1 MSKLIVYL
9 GDNPECIE
17 GFSASCS
24 RSVQGALHIK
34 PRKPMTV
41 TDDEYQHIMASRAD
55 LKTKIRVV
63 ADKPDDKPEAK
74 ADGAAP
80 VADAAKAAPVASG
93 QAEKSEAKPET
104 EVKAKEEV
112 KGKFKK

>member
-24 RSVQGALHIK
+24 RSVQGALHVK

-41 TDDEYQHIMASRAD
+41 TDDEYQHMLASRPD

-63 ADKPDDKPEAK
+63 ADKPDQPEAK
-74 ADGAAP
+74 ADSAPAAEP
-80 VADAAKAAPVASG
+80 AKAETVAGG
-93 QAEKSEAKPET
+93 QVEKPEAKPE
-104 EVKAKEEV
+104 VKEKDE
-112 KGKFKK
+112 KKSFKK